1 MSKYSRAVPLGD
13 IFSDID
19 SKFAHPQIQ
28 RSSRVEGN
36 SPVGKNL
43 REEQF
48 FIHNFSRQQVFLL
61 TVEEDLWYI
70 IPSGRD
76 SKFSQSST
84 LRCLS
89 VVGSSPFGKHMRD
102 GQFCSTRDLS
112 KGDKAASGNEISL
125 GHLSNFNSWRDMR
138 LCNPFGSSS
147 RLAQS
152 CIFRAQNMD
161 LNIYARPYFFI
172 QGAEFILGCC

>member
-1 MSKYSRAVPLGD
+1 MSKYSRAVPLGN

-48 FIHNFSRQQVFLL
+48 FIHNFSRQQVFLP
-61 TVEEDLWYI
+61 TVEEDLWCI
-70 IPSGRD
+70 ISSGRD

-84 LRCLS
+84 LICLS

-112 KGDKAASGNEISL
+112 KGDKAASGNETSL
-125 GHLSNFNSWRDMR
+125 GHLSMDNSSTLRS
-138 LCNPFGSSS
+138 PFGSLS

-152 CIFRAQNMD
+152 FIFKILRLQGSLCSSRD
-161 LNIYARPYFFI
+161 TI
-172 QGAEFILGCC
+172 Q